1 MIKLFTEHS
10 KSVGESYQL
19 HGPKAVG
26 FSVQILYTTFCCL
39 IYKVFPL
46 VLQTTAN
53 NIARKVCNDVDRQVE
68 NNNFHQLLS

>member
-10 KSVGESYQL
+10 KSVGESYLL
-19 HGPKAVG
+19 HGAIAVSY
-26 FSVQILYTTFCCL
+26 SVQMFYATFCCL

-46 VLQTTAN
+46 VLQTTAS